1 MTTVE
6 QLEYIHS
13 LLSEMLNKSSFADD
27 LEKTKEDLMD
37 IQYVIEQLRQ
47 PHLEIEEKKYEC
59 PQCYGSGIYGIFIYD
74 PIHSEDYIEDKCDM
88 CGGTGKLDR
97 NEYSQVM
104 EPPDI
109 SINTNMEDIPF

>member
-47 PHLEIEEKKYEC
+47 PHLEIKEVE
-59 PQCYGSGIYGIFIYD
+59 
-74 PIHSEDYIEDKCDM
+74 
-88 CGGTGKLDR
+88 
-97 NEYSQVM
+97 
-104 EPPDI
+104 
-109 SINTNMEDIPF
+109 

>member
-13 LLSEMLNKSSFADD
+13 LLSEMLNKFSFADD

-47 PHLEIEEKKYEC
+47 PHLEIKEVE
-59 PQCYGSGIYGIFIYD
+59 
-74 PIHSEDYIEDKCDM
+74 
-88 CGGTGKLDR
+88 
-97 NEYSQVM
+97 
-104 EPPDI
+104 
-109 SINTNMEDIPF
+109 